1 MSSKTATKAK
11 VAGIILTSAVLAG
24 VSTHAVAAA
33 QGPVEKCVVQAVWEA
48 PELASAVN
56 HCYWDHWDGTSEY
69 N

>member
-1 MSSKTATKAK
+1 MSSMTAKI
-11 VAGIILTSAVLAG
+11 AGIALTAAVLAS
-24 VSTHAVAAA
+24 VSTNALAAA
-33 QGPVEKCVVQAVWEA
+33 QGPVENCVVRAVWDA